1 MDHMERSRL
10 SIEKTE
16 NLLRVFVPN
25 QNEKEVFDK
34 ARAYLS
40 DSKHFFEKQDYFS
53 SFGASD
59 YAYGLVEAL
68 IMTRGKR

>member
-1 MDHMERSRL
+1 MDHKERSRL

-25 QNEKEVFDK
+25 QDEKEVFEK
-34 ARAYLS
+34 ARNYLS
-40 DSKHFFEKQDYFS
+40 DSKHFFEKEDYFS

-68 IMTRGKR
+68 IMIRGKR

>member
-1 MDHMERSRL
+1 MERSKL

-25 QNEKEVFDK
+25 QDEKEVFEK

-40 DSKHFFEKQDYFS
+40 DSKHFFEKEDYFS

-68 IMTRGKR
+68 IMIRGKR